1 MKSAEGR
8 RPSAL
13 NRRTLL
19 FRKLYVSL
27 TFSATLRRRVLSW
40 YRRSGRDLP
49 WRHTRDPYRV
59 LVSEVMLQQTQVS
72 RVLPAYRRFLRRFP
86 TLRALSR
93 APLGKVLREWSGLG
107 YNRRAR
113 DLHRVA
119 RTHASGLPRTVAG
132 LDALPG
138 VGAYT
143 ASAVACFAFGEPT
156 AFADTN
162 IRRVLGRAVLGHT
175 ATDHEAIELDRV
187 IGSKRE
193 GARWHHALMDI
204 GATICLTR
212 RPRCDVCPVR
222 GVCEYD
228 GVDRSSRRKQSP
240 FVASDRR
247 VRGAILRQ
255 LVSSHRGVTMAT
267 LRRGINDPRVARLVG
282 VLAQE
287 GLVEVSSGS
296 VRLPTG

>member
-1 MKSAEGR
+1 
-8 RPSAL
+8 
-13 NRRTLL
+13 
-19 FRKLYVSL
+19 
-27 TFSATLRRRVLSW
+27 
-40 YRRSGRDLP
+40 
-49 WRHTRDPYRV
+49 
-59 LVSEVMLQQTQVS
+59 MLQQTQVS
-72 RVLPAYRRFLRRFP
+72 RVLVAYRRFLARFP
-86 TLRALSR
+86 TLSALSR
-93 APLGKVLREWSGLG
+93 ASLGDVLREWSGLG

-113 DLHRVA
+113 DLHRIA
-119 RTHASGLPRTVAG
+119 RMHPSLPRTVAG

-175 ATDHEAIELDRV
+175 ASDHEAVELDRV
-187 IGSKRE
+187 IGSNRE

-240 FVASDRR
+240 FVTSDRR

-255 LVSSHRGVTMAT
+255 LVGSSRGVTMAT

-296 VRLPTG
+296 VHLPTR